1 MAARPVPIPF
11 SARWRDFR
19 TRQLPIVVWIAAAL
33 GAVFIA
39 GRQHG
44 TRTIL
49 PAIVQTREAMIA
61 SPEHG
66 VVTSLMVALHQEVRR
81 GDVIAVMDDRAL
93 LADVQAIRAEL
104 ARRSADL
111 ATARLGILW
120 EDAQLERD
128 RLQTLRRLALDAEQ
142 ARLDVLDREANL
154 QVLNVQLEGLT
165 ARLVRLDRMLEQG
178 VVDPAEHD
186 LVTYEKKA
194 IEARIREETGA
205 LASARALS
213 DNATARRAELEEALG
228 AQAREIDEWLEPWRE
243 VIAAQESLLSAQEE
257 RRERLV
263 LRAPTDGR
271 ITFLAASAGE
281 TVLAGIPIA
290 TVTASAGIRIV
301 AYAAESQLDFI
312 APGAEIEIQT
322 RRSPRQV
329 IRTRIESTSSR
340 IEELP
345 PRLWPH
351 PMMPQYGMPLLV
363 EETPG
368 VSFVPGEVLQVR
380 VLRTAESET
389 GTGG

>member
-1 MAARPVPIPF
+1 MAPRPVPVPL
-11 SARWRDFR
+11 SVRWRDFR
-19 TRQLPIVVWIAAAL
+19 TRQLPTVVWILAAL
-33 GAVFIA
+33 GALFIA
-39 GRQHG
+39 GRQHS
-44 TRTIL
+44 TRTVL
-49 PAIVQTREAMIA
+49 PAIVHTREAMIA
-61 SPEHG
+61 SPEDG
-66 VVTSLMVALHQEVRR
+66 VVTSLMVALHQDVRR

-93 LADVQAIRAEL
+93 LADVQTIRAEL
-104 ARRSADL
+104 ASRSAEL
-111 ATARLGILW
+111 ATARLDILW
-120 EDAQLERD
+120 EDAQIERD

-165 ARLVRLDRMLEQG
+165 ARLVRLDDMLEQG
-178 VVDPAEHD
+178 IIGPAEHD

-194 IEARIREETGA
+194 IEAQIRVETGA

-213 DNATARRAELEEALG
+213 ENAIARRAELEEALG

-243 VIAAQESLLSAQEE
+243 VITAQETLLAAQEE

-271 ITFLAASAGE
+271 ITFLAASPGE

-290 TVTASAGIRIV
+290 TVTAATGRRIV
-301 AYAAESQLDFI
+301 AYAAESQLQLV
-312 APGAEIEIQT
+312 APGAEIEIQN
-322 RRSPRQV
+322 RRNPREV
-329 IRTRIESTSSR
+329 VRTRIESTSSR

-351 PMMPQYGMPLLV
+351 PMMPQYGMPILV

-380 VLRTAESET
+380 VLP
-389 GTGG
+389 GG